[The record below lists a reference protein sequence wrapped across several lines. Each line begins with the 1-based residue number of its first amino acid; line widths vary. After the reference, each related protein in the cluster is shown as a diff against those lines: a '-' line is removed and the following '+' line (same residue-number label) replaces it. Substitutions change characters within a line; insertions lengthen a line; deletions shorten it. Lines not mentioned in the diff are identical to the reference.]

1 MVERNLIFEEKE
13 EEAMMKS
20 KTSLV
25 FAING
30 ERYELELSS
39 IDPSTTLVDFLRN
52 KTPFKS
58 VKLSCGEGGCGAC
71 VVILS
76 KYDPLLEKVE
86 DFTISSCLT
95 LLCSID
101 GCSITT
107 SDGIGNSRVGFHAV
121 HERIAGFHAT
131 QCGFCT
137 PGMSV
142 SMFSALL
149 NADKSHHPPR
159 SGFSNLTAAEAE
171 KAVLGNL
178 CRCTGYRPLVDA
190 CTSFAADVDIED
202 LGFNTF
208 CKKGENRGE
217 VLGRLPCYDHTS
229 SQVICTFPEFLEK
242 EIKNEMSLDSR
253 KYRWSSPVSVSEL
266 QGLLEVENGSSSVK
280 LVAGNTSTG
289 YYKEEKERKYERFI
303 DIRRIP
309 ELTLVRKDESGVELG
324 ASVTLSKAIEVLR
337 EQENVPM
344 LAKIATHMEKIANR
358 FVRNTGTIGGNIIMA
373 QRKQFPSDLTTILVA
388 AGATVKIMTN
398 SSVQEEFTLEKF
410 LEQPP
415 LEAKSLLLSVQIPSW
430 RPVKKNGSALLFETY
445 RAAPRPLGNAL
456 AFLNAAF
463 SAEVSL
469 SEALDGIVVNDC
481 RLVFGAYGTKHAHRA
496 SNVEDFLIG
505 KVMSDE
511 VLSEAIG
518 LLKDEIVPDKGT
530 LNPGYRS
537 SLAVTFL
544 FEFFGSLTETNAKT
558 TNGLLNGGCKENG
571 SDHQNVESLKA
582 EAMLSSS
589 QQIVETQE
597 HSPVGKGI
605 TKAGAC
611 LQASGEAVYVDDIP
625 APENCLYGAFI
636 YSTMPLARIKSIKF
650 KQNRVPEGV
659 VGIITY
665 KDIPKG
671 GKNMGTTGFFTS
683 DLLFAEEITHC
694 AGQIIAI
701 LVADSQKHADIAAN
715 LVVIDYDTKDLEP
728 PILSLEEAVEKSSVF
743 DIPPPLR
750 GYPVGDITKGMDE
763 AEHKILGS
771 KINFGSQYFF
781 YMETQTALA
790 VPDEDNCMV
799 VYSSTQIP
807 EFVHQTIA
815 GCLGVPENNVRVI
828 TRRVGGGFGGKAIKA
843 MPVAAACA
851 LAASKMQRP
860 VRTYV
865 NRKTD
870 MITTGGRHPMKV
882 PYSVGFK
889 SNGKITALDIEVLL
903 DAGLTEDVS
912 PLIPKGIQGALMK
925 YDWGALSFNAI
936 LCKTNTVSRTAVR
949 APGDVQGSYI
959 GEAIIEKVAS
969 YLSVDV
975 DEIRKVNLHTYDSL
989 RLFHNVRAGESPE
1002 YTLPFLWDKIAE
1014 FSGFNQRKKEV
1025 EGFNTSNK
1033 WRKRGIS
1040 RVPAVYA
1047 VSMRSTPGRV
1057 SVLRDGSIVVE
1068 VQGIEIGQG
1077 LWTKVKQMAAY
1088 SLGMVQC
1095 GTASDELLRKIRVI
1109 QSDTLS
1115 MVQGSMTAGS
1125 TTSEASSEAV
1135 RICCD
1140 GLVERLLPVKNALVE
1155 QTGGP
1160 VTWDN
1165 LISQAYMQ
1173 SINMSVSS
1181 LYLPDDSTEEYINYG
1196 VGASEVEINVLT
1208 GETTILRT
1216 DIIYDCGKSLNPAV
1230 DLGQIEGAFVQGL
1243 GFFMLEEFLMNSDG
1257 LVVTDSTWTYKIPT
1271 VDTIPR
1277 QFNVEI
1283 LNSGQHKNRVL
1294 SSKASG
1300 EPPLLLA
1307 ASVHCAVR
1315 AAVKEARKQI
1325 LTWNSNQQ
1333 GADTYFE
1340 LPVPATMPVVKEFCG
1355 LDVVEKYLEW
1365 KIQQR
1370 KKI

>member
-1 MVERNLIFEEKE
+1 MGEKVIEEDK
-13 EEAMMKS
+13 EEAMKSS

-30 ERYELELSS
+30 QRFELELSS
-39 IDPSTTLVDFLRN
+39 VDPSTTLVDFLRN

-58 VKLSCGEGGCGAC
+58 VKLGCGEGGCGAC
-71 VVILS
+71 VVLLS
-76 KYDPLLEKVE
+76 KYDPLLEKVD

-107 SDGIGNSRVGFHAV
+107 SDGLGNSRVGFHAV

-149 NADKSHHPPR
+149 NADKSHPPR

-171 KAVLGNL
+171 KAVSGNL

-190 CTSFAADVDIED
+190 CKSFAADVDIED
-202 LGFNTF
+202 LGYNSF
-208 CKKGENRGE
+208 CKKGENRDV
-217 VLGRLPCYDHTS
+217 VLGRLPCYDHTT
-229 SQVICTFPEFLEK
+229 SQVCTFPEFLK
-242 EIKNEMSLDSR
+242 NEIKNGMSLDSR
-253 KYRWSSPVSVSEL
+253 KYRWSSPVSVSDL
-266 QGLLEVENGSSSVK
+266 QELLEAENGVSVK

-289 YYKEEKERKYERFI
+289 YYKEEKERKYERFV

-309 ELTLVRKDESGVELG
+309 ELTMVRSDEKGVELG
-324 ASVTLSKAIEVLR
+324 ACVTISKAIEVLR
-337 EQENVPM
+337 EEKNVSM

-358 FVRNTGTIGGNIIMA
+358 FVRNTGTIGGNVMMA

-388 AGATVKIMTN
+388 ARATVKIMTN
-398 SSVQEEFTLEKF
+398 SSGQEQFTLEEF
-410 LEQPP
+410 LQQSP
-415 LEAKSLLLSVQIPSW
+415 LDAKSLLLSLEIPSW
-430 RPVKKNGSALLFETY
+430 RPPKKNGSSSDTILLFETY
-445 RAAPRPLGNAL
+445 RAAPRPRGNAL

-463 SAEVSL
+463 SAEVSS
-469 SEALDGIVVNDC
+469 SEALDGIVVNDSQ
-481 RLVFGAYGTKHAHRA
+481 LVFGAYGTKHAHRA
-496 SNVEDFLIG
+496 KKVEDFLTG
-505 KVMSDE
+505 KVISDE
-511 VLSEAIG
+511 VLMEAIG

-530 LNPGYRS
+530 SNPEYRS

-544 FEFFGSLTETNAKT
+544 FEFFGSLTQTNAKT
-558 TNGLLNGGCKENG
+558 TNGWLNGGCKEIG
-571 SDHQNVESLKA
+571 FDQNVESLKPE
-582 EAMLSSS
+582 EAMLSSA
-589 QQIVETQE
+589 QQIVENQE

-625 APENCLYGAFI
+625 APENCVYGAFI
-636 YSTMPLARIKSIKF
+636 YSTMPLARIKGIRF
-650 KQNRVPEGV
+650 RQNRVPEGV
-659 VGIITY
+659 LGIITY
-665 KDIPKG
+665 RDIPKD
-671 GKNMGTTGFFTS
+671 GKNIGTNGFFTS

-694 AGQIIAI
+694 AGQIIAF

-715 LVVIDYDTKDLEP
+715 LVMIDYDTKDLEP
-728 PILSLEEAVEKSSVF
+728 PILSLEEAVKKFSLFEV
-743 DIPPPLR
+743 PPPLR
-750 GYPVGDITKGMDE
+750 GFPVGDITKGMDE

-771 KINFGSQYFF
+771 KISFGSQYFF

-799 VYSSTQIP
+799 VYSSTQTP

-815 GCLGVPENNVRVI
+815 GCLGVPEHNVRVI
-828 TRRVGGGFGGKAIKA
+828 TRRVGGGFGGKAVKS

-882 PYSVGFK
+882 TYSVGFK
-889 SNGKITALDIEVLL
+889 SNGKITALDVEVLL
-903 DAGLTEDVS
+903 DAGLTEDIS
-912 PLIPKGIQGALMK
+912 PLMPKGIQGALMK
-925 YDWGALSFNAI
+925 YDWGALSFNVKV
-936 LCKTNTVSRTAVR
+936 CKTNTVSRTALR

-975 DEIRKVNLHTYDSL
+975 DEIRKVNLHTYESL
-989 RLFHNVRAGESPE
+989 RLFYSGKAGEFPE
-1002 YTLPFLWDKIAE
+1002 YTLPLLWDKIDE
-1014 FSGFNQRKKEV
+1014 FSGFNQRRKVV
-1025 EGFNTSNK
+1025 EEFNALNK

-1047 VSMRSTPGRV
+1047 VNMRSTPGRV
-1057 SVLRDGSIVVE
+1057 SVLGDGSIVVE

-1088 SLGMVQC
+1088 SLGLIQC
-1095 GTASDELLRKIRVI
+1095 GTTSDELLKKIRVI

-1140 GLVERLLPVKNALVE
+1140 DLVERLLPIKTALVE

-1165 LISQAYMQ
+1165 LISQAYRQ

-1181 LYLPDDSTEEYINYG
+1181 KYMPDSTGQYLNYG
-1196 VGASEVEINVLT
+1196 IAASEVEINVLT

-1333 GADTYFE
+1333 GTDLYFE

-1365 KIQQR
+1365 KIKQR
-1370 KKI
+1370 KNV

>member
-1 MVERNLIFEEKE
+1 MSEKVIEKE
-13 EEAMMKS
+13 EGAMKS
-20 KTSLV
+20 SKTCLV

-30 ERYELELSS
+30 QRFELELSS
-39 IDPSTTLVDFLRN
+39 IDPSTTLIDFLRN

-58 VKLSCGEGGCGAC
+58 VKLGCGEGGCGAC
-71 VVILS
+71 VVLLS
-76 KYDPLLEKVE
+76 KYDPLLEKVD

-107 SDGIGNSRVGFHAV
+107 SEGLGNSRVGFHAV

-149 NADKSHHPPR
+149 NADKSHPPR
-159 SGFSNLTAAEAE
+159 SGCSNLTAAEAE
-171 KAVLGNL
+171 KAVAGNL

-190 CTSFAADVDIED
+190 CKSFASDVDIED
-202 LGFNTF
+202 LGFNSF
-208 CKKGENRGE
+208 CKKGDNRDE

-229 SQVICTFPEFLEK
+229 SQVCTFPEFLKK
-242 EIKNEMSLDSR
+242 EIKIDMSLDPR
-253 KYRWSSPVSVSEL
+253 KYRWSSPVSISEL
-266 QGLLEVENGSSSVK
+266 QGLLEVENGMSVK

-289 YYKEEKERKYERFI
+289 YYKEEKERKYERFV

-309 ELTLVRKDESGVELG
+309 ELTVVRKDEKGVELG
-324 ASVTLSKAIEVLR
+324 AAVTISKAIEVLR
-337 EQENVPM
+337 EKENGSM
-344 LAKIATHMEKIANR
+344 LAKIVSHMEKIANR
-358 FVRNTGTIGGNIIMA
+358 FVRNTGTIGGNIMMA
-373 QRKQFPSDLTTILVA
+373 QRKQFPSDLTTILLA
-388 AGATVKIMTN
+388 ARATVRIMT
-398 SSVQEEFTLEKF
+398 SSSGQEHFTLEEF
-410 LEQPP
+410 LQQPP
-415 LEAKSLLLSVQIPSW
+415 LETKSVLLSIEIPSW
-430 RPVKKNGSALLFETY
+430 LPVKKKNGSSSDTHLLFETY
-445 RAAPRPLGNAL
+445 RAAPRPFGNAL
-456 AFLNAAF
+456 PFLNAAF

-469 SEALDGIVVNDC
+469 SEELNGIVLHDC
-481 RLVFGAYGTKHAHRA
+481 RLAFGAYGTKHAHRA
-496 SNVEDFLIG
+496 TKVEEFLTG
-505 KVMSDE
+505 KVISDE
-511 VLSEAIG
+511 VLIEAIG

-530 LNPGYRS
+530 SNPGYRS

-544 FEFFGSLTETNAKT
+544 FEFFESLTQ
-558 TNGLLNGGCKENG
+558 TNGWLNGGCKENG
-571 SDHQNVESLKA
+571 FDQNVESLKP
-582 EAMLSSS
+582 EAMLSSA
-589 QQIVETQE
+589 QQIVENQE
-597 HSPVGKGI
+597 YSPVGKGI
-605 TKAGAC
+605 VKAGAR

-636 YSTMPLARIKSIKF
+636 YSTMPLARIKGIRF

-659 VGIITY
+659 LGIITY
-665 KDIPKG
+665 KDIPEG
-671 GKNMGTTGFFTS
+671 GKNVGSKGFFRS
-683 DLLFAEEITHC
+683 DLLFAEEITLC

-715 LVVIDYDTKDLEP
+715 LVVIDYDTKDLES
-728 PILSLEEAVEKSSVF
+728 PILSLEDAVEKSSF
-743 DIPPPLR
+743 LELPPPLR
-750 GYPVGDITKGMDE
+750 GKSVGDIAKGMAE
-763 AEHKILGS
+763 AEYKILGS
-771 KINFGSQYFF
+771 KISLGSQYFF

-799 VYSSTQIP
+799 VYSSTQVP
-807 EFVHQTIA
+807 EYVHRTIA

-828 TRRVGGGFGGKAIKA
+828 TRRVGGGFGGKVMKS

-860 VRTYV
+860 VRIYV

-870 MITTGGRHPMKV
+870 MITTGGRHPMKIT
-882 PYSVGFK
+882 YSVGFK
-889 SNGKITALDIEVLL
+889 SNGKITALDLELL
-903 DAGLTEDVS
+903 LEAGISDDIS
-912 PLIPKGIQGALMK
+912 PLMPSGIQGALMK
-925 YDWGALSFNAI
+925 YDWGALSFDVKV
-936 LCKTNTVSRTAVR
+936 CKTNTVSRTAVR
-949 APGDVQGSYI
+949 APGDVQGTYI

-969 YLSVDV
+969 YLSIDV
-975 DEIRKVNLHTYDSL
+975 DEIRKVNLHTYESL
-989 RLFHNVRAGESPE
+989 KLFHNVKAGESPE
-1002 YTLPFLWDKIAE
+1002 YTLPLIWDKLAE
-1014 FSGFNQRKKEV
+1014 FSEFNQRRKVV
-1025 EGFNTSNK
+1025 EEFNASNK

-1040 RVPAVYA
+1040 RVPAVYG

-1057 SVLRDGSIVVE
+1057 SVLSDGSIVVE

-1077 LWTKVKQMAAY
+1077 LWTKVKQMTAF
-1088 SLGMVQC
+1088 SLGLIQC
-1095 GTASDELLRKIRVI
+1095 GTTSDELLEKIRVI

-1115 MVQGSMTAGS
+1115 MVQGSVTGGS

-1135 RICCD
+1135 RICCV
-1140 GLVERLLPVKNALVE
+1140 GLVERLLPVKTTLVE

-1160 VTWDN
+1160 VTWDS
-1165 LISQAYMQ
+1165 LISQAYQQ
-1173 SINMSVSS
+1173 SINMAVSTS
-1181 LYLPDDSTEEYINYG
+1181 YLPDSTGEYINYG
-1196 VGASEVEINVLT
+1196 VAASEVEVNVLT
-1208 GETTILRT
+1208 GETTVLRT

-1243 GFFMLEEFLMNSDG
+1243 GFFMLEEYLMNSDG

-1283 LNSGQHKNRVL
+1283 LNSGHHKNRVL

-1307 ASVHCAVR
+1307 ASVHCAAR
-1315 AAVKEARKQI
+1315 AAVKEAKKQI
-1325 LTWNSNQQ
+1325 SRWCTNNQQ
-1333 GADTYFE
+1333 EIDLTFD

-1365 KIQQR
+1365 KIKQR
-1370 KKI
+1370 KNV

>member
-1 MVERNLIFEEKE
+1 MGGQRVIEETE
-13 EEAMMKS
+13 ESMKS

-30 ERYELELSS
+30 ERFELELSS
-39 IDPSTTLVDFLRN
+39 LDPSTTLIDFLRN

-58 VKLSCGEGGCGAC
+58 VKLGCGEGGCGAC
-71 VVILS
+71 VVLLS
-76 KYDPLLEKVE
+76 KYDPLLEKVD
-86 DFTISSCLT
+86 DFTVSSCLT

-107 SDGIGNSRVGFHAV
+107 SEGLGNSRAGFHAV

-149 NADKSHHPPR
+149 NADKSSPPR
-159 SGFSNLTAAEAE
+159 SGYSNLTAAEAE
-171 KAVLGNL
+171 KAVAGNL

-190 CTSFAADVDIED
+190 CKSFSADVDIED
-202 LGFNTF
+202 LGFNSF
-208 CKKGENRGE
+208 CKKGENRDD

-229 SQVICTFPEFLEK
+229 SQVICTFPEFLK
-242 EIKNEMSLDSR
+242 NEIKIDMSLDPR
-253 KYRWSSPVSVSEL
+253 KYRWSRPVSASEL
-266 QGLLEVENGSSSVK
+266 QGLLEVENGLAVK

-289 YYKEEKERKYERFI
+289 YYKEEKQRKYDRFF

-309 ELTLVRKDESGVELG
+309 ELTVVRRGDKGIELG
-324 ASVTLSKAIEVLR
+324 AAVTISKAIEALR
-337 EQENVPM
+337 EKEDVSM
-344 LAKIATHMEKIANR
+344 LAKLASHMEKIASR
-358 FVRNTGTIGGNIIMA
+358 FVRNTGTIGGNIVMA

-388 AGATVKIMTN
+388 ARATVKIM
-398 SSVQEEFTLEKF
+398 SVGSGQEQFTLEEF
-410 LEQPP
+410 LQQPP
-415 LEAKSLLLSVQIPSW
+415 LEAKSVLLSVEIPSW
-430 RPVKKNGSALLFETY
+430 RPVTKKKNGSSSPDTRLLFETY

-469 SEALDGIVVNDC
+469 SEASDSIFVHDC
-481 RLVFGAYGTKHAHRA
+481 LLAFGAYGTKHAHRA
-496 SNVEDFLIG
+496 RKVEDFLTG
-505 KVMSDE
+505 KVITDE
-511 VLSEAIG
+511 VLMEAIG

-530 LNPGYRS
+530 SNAGYRS

-544 FEFFGSLTETNAKT
+544 FEFFGSLTQTNAKT
-558 TNGLLNGGCKENG
+558 TNGWLNGGCKEI
-571 SDHQNVESLKA
+571 ESLKP
-582 EAMLSSS
+582 EAMLSSA
-589 QQIVETQE
+589 QQIVENQE
-597 HSPVGKGI
+597 YSPVGKGI
-605 TKAGAC
+605 VKSGAC

-625 APENCLYGAFI
+625 SPENCLYGAFI
-636 YSTMPLARIKSIKF
+636 YSTMPLARIKGIRF
-650 KQNRVPEGV
+650 KENRVPEGV
-659 VGIITY
+659 LGIITY
-665 KDIPKG
+665 KDIPKDG
-671 GKNMGTTGFFTS
+671 QNVGTKGFFTP
-683 DLLFAEEITHC
+683 DLLFAEDITLC
-694 AGQIIAI
+694 VGQIIGL
-701 LVADSQKHADIAAN
+701 LVAESQKLADVATN
-715 LVVIDYDTKDLEP
+715 LVVIDYDTEDLEP
-728 PILSLEEAVEKSSVF
+728 PILTVEEAVQKSSFFSV
-743 DIPPPLR
+743 PPPLR
-750 GYPVGDITKGMDE
+750 GKPVGDITKGMAE

-771 KINFGSQYFF
+771 KISFGSQYFF

-799 VYSSTQIP
+799 VYSSTQAP
-807 EFVHQTIA
+807 EFVHRTIA
-815 GCLGVPENNVRVI
+815 GCLGVPEHNVRVI
-828 TRRVGGGFGGKAIKA
+828 TRRVGGGFGGKVMKS

-860 VRTYV
+860 VRTYM

-882 PYSVGFK
+882 TYSVGFK
-889 SNGKITALDIEVLL
+889 ANGKITALDIEVLL
-903 DAGLTEDVS
+903 DAGISEDVS
-912 PLIPKGIQGALMK
+912 PLMPSGIQGALMK
-925 YDWGALSFNAI
+925 YDWGALSFDVKV
-936 LCKTNTVSRTAVR
+936 CKTNTVSRTAVR

-969 YLSVDV
+969 YLSADV
-975 DEIRKVNLHTYDSL
+975 DEIRKVNLHTYESL
-989 RLFHNVRAGESPE
+989 GLFHNAKAGESPE
-1002 YTLPFLWDKIAE
+1002 YTLPLLWDKLAE
-1014 FSGFNQRKKEV
+1014 FSGFNQRRKVV
-1025 EGFNTSNK
+1025 EEFNASNK

-1040 RVPAVYA
+1040 RVPAVYG
-1047 VSMRSTPGRV
+1047 VSMRLTPGRV
-1057 SVLRDGSIVVE
+1057 SVLSDGSVVVE
-1068 VQGIEIGQG
+1068 VPGIEIGQG

-1088 SLGMVQC
+1088 SLGLIQC
-1095 GTASDELLRKIRVI
+1095 GTTSDELLEKIRVI
-1109 QSDTLS
+1109 QADTLS
-1115 MVQGSMTAGS
+1115 LVQGSVTGGS
-1125 TTSEASSEAV
+1125 TSSEASSEAV

-1140 GLVERLLPVKNALVE
+1140 GLVKRLLPVNAALVE

-1160 VTWDN
+1160 VTWET
-1165 LISQAYMQ
+1165 LISQAYQQ
-1173 SINMSVSS
+1173 SINMAVSS
-1181 LYLPDDSTEEYINYG
+1181 TYLPDMSTGAYLNYG
-1196 VGASEVEINVLT
+1196 VAASEVEVNVLT
-1208 GETTILRT
+1208 GETTVLRT

-1243 GFFMLEEFLMNSDG
+1243 GFFMLEEYLMNSDG
-1257 LVVTDSTWTYKIPT
+1257 LIVTDSTWTYKIPT

-1283 LNSGQHKNRVL
+1283 INSGHHKNRVL

-1307 ASVHCAVR
+1307 SSVHCAVR
-1315 AAVKEARKQI
+1315 AAVKEAKRQI
-1325 LTWNSNQQ
+1325 LTWSSNQQ
-1333 GADTYFE
+1333 GIDLSFD

-1370 KKI
+1370 MNI